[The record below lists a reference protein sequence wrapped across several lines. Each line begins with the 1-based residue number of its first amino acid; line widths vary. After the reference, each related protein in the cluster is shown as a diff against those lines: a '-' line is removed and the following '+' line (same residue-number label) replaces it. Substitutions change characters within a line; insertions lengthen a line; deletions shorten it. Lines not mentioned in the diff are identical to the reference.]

1 MKNNS
6 IIVFFAI
13 LVLANLVYGQSGGST
28 TTPSPVTTVPSAPTT
43 TAPPTTAPLPSIAS
57 CISQYC
63 TATASDY
70 LDCRAKCAGV
80 PNPSESDIDK
90 TNSCLSKC
98 NQTSPDYESCREEC
112 LGNYYTTSAVF
123 TSTTPNT
130 NKQNTN
136 APTGSGGSG
145 PSGEPPATTATPSAT
160 SSSNSFISQN
170 LYSLILLGICMVAG
184 ILGISL

>member
-13 LVLANLVYGQSGGST
+13 LVLANLVYGQSGSST
-28 TTPSPVTTVPSAPTT
+28 TSSPATTVPAAPT
-43 TAPPTTAPLPSIAS
+43 TTAPLPSIAS

-63 TATASDY
+63 VATASDY

-90 TNSCLSKC
+90 TNSCLAKC
-98 NQTSPDYESCREEC
+98 NQTSSDYESCREEC

-123 TSTTPNT
+123 TTSTPNT
-130 NKQNTN
+130 NKPNTN
-136 APTGSGGSG
+136 GPTGSGGPN
-145 PSGEPPATTATPSAT
+145 PSEIPTTTATPSAT

-184 ILGISL
+184 ILGIGL